1 MSRTSRHSLQLSQNL
16 SVKMKLTF
24 GLFLAFVAAVSAQ
37 TTVTEDF
44 LAAQAD
50 LALGH
55 EFFETTLFLNRGQ
68 ISAYLY
74 RINREIIDSHINT
87 YAFIK
92 NLGLETL
99 EEVEAIPRTPANE
112 QCLDNIINR
121 WDLQITR

>member
-1 MSRTSRHSLQLSQNL
+1 
-16 SVKMKLTF
+16 MKLTLAIFLSFAVAVF
-24 GLFLAFVAAVSAQ
+24 GQ
-37 TTVTEDF
+37 GGTVTDGF

-50 LALGH
+50 LSLGH

-99 EEVEAIPRTPANE
+99 AEFETLQSTPENEE
-112 QCLDNIINR
+112 CLNNVLRR
-121 WDLQITR
+121 WDLQVTR

>member
-1 MSRTSRHSLQLSQNL
+1 
-16 SVKMKLTF
+16 MKLT
-24 GLFLAFVAAVSAQ
+24 LAVLLTLVVATLAQ
-37 TTVTEDF
+37 HDTVTEGL

-87 YAFIK
+87 YFNVK
-92 NLGLETL
+92 MLGLRTQAEFL
-99 EEVEAIPRTPANE
+99 EIPVTPESE
-112 QCLDNIINR
+112 QCLDGVRRR
-121 WDLQITR
+121 WDLQTVR

>member
-1 MSRTSRHSLQLSQNL
+1 MQLSQNL

-24 GLFLAFVAAVSAQ
+24 GLFLAFVAAASAQ
-37 TTVTEDF
+37 TVTEQF
-44 LAAQAD
+44 LASQAD

-92 NLGLETL
+92 NLGLETR
-99 EEVEAIPRTPANE
+99 EEFEAIPVTDANR
-112 QCLDNIINR
+112 QCLENVINR

>member
-1 MSRTSRHSLQLSQNL
+1 MPRTRRHSLQLSQNL

-24 GLFLAFVAAVSAQ
+24 GLFLTLVGAALAQ

-92 NLGLETL
+92 NLGLETI
-99 EEVEAIPRTPANE
+99 EEFDAIPVTENNRE
-112 QCLDNIINR
+112 CLENVRNR
-121 WDLQITR
+121 WDLQTVR

>member
-1 MSRTSRHSLQLSQNL
+1 MSRSSQHSLQLSQNL

-24 GLFLAFVAAVSAQ
+24 GLFLAFVAAASAQ
-37 TTVTEDF
+37 TVTEDF

-74 RINREIIDSHINT
+74 RINREIIESHINT

-92 NLGLETL
+92 NLGLETR
-99 EEVEAIPRTPANE
+99 EEFEAIPVTEANQ
-112 QCLDNIINR
+112 QCLDNVINR

>member
-1 MSRTSRHSLQLSQNL
+1 
-16 SVKMKLTF
+16 MKLT
-24 GLFLAFVAAVSAQ
+24 LAIFLTCAVAVYGQ
-37 TTVTEDF
+37 GPTVTDEL
-44 LAAQAD
+44 LAAQSD

-92 NLGLETL
+92 LLAYSTRDEFDLIESNEFN
-99 EEVEAIPRTPANE
+99 EE
-112 QCLDNIINR
+112 CLNTVRNRWELQINR
-121 WDLQITR
+121 